1 MRLRACAWGIRRAS
15 GSSEQRKS
23 SAPLP
28 SRPGTRRALLNAC
41 VGVGISFHPS
51 HTGNGRFN
59 LPTMSGPA
67 AATAVV
73 KAAKEFLGDRI
84 TTNATLRAHHAH
96 GQDTQPP
103 VLPDAVAFIETTDE
117 VARVL
122 ALCHLHSVPV
132 VPWGAGTSLEGHV
145 TPVRGGITLD
155 LSRMTRIID
164 VSQPDMDCRI
174 EAGVTREQLNT
185 HLRDMGLFFPVD
197 PGTAACT
204 IGGMCATR
212 ASGTNAVRYGTIR
225 ENVLGLTVALADGR
239 VIRTGGRTRKSAAG
253 YDLTRLFIG
262 SEGTLG
268 VISEVQLRLHGIPEA
283 ISAATCQFPT
293 LRGAV
298 ETVIAILQCGI
309 PVARMELLDEVQMG
323 ACIAYSKLEGLEA
336 LPTLFF
342 EFHGTTTAV
351 TEQAQQAEDIAAS
364 FEGRAFRWATEASE
378 RGRLWQARHDAYWAC
393 LALKPGHNGIATD
406 AIVPISRL
414 DEAVLG
420 AKEDIAASGLTAP
433 IVGHVGDG
441 NFHTVILVPPEPD
454 GLTRAWEL
462 DRKIVARALALGGS
476 CSGEH
481 GIGIGKRGF
490 LEQEVGAE
498 ALAVMRSLKA
508 TLDPVGILN
517 PGKIFLN

>member
-1 MRLRACAWGIRRAS
+1 MPVETVIEAARA
-15 GSSEQRKS
+15 
-23 SAPLP
+23 
-28 SRPGTRRALLNAC
+28 
-41 VGVGISFHPS
+41 
-51 HTGNGRFN
+51 
-59 LPTMSGPA
+59 
-67 AATAVV
+67 
-73 KAAKEFLGDRI
+73 FLGDRI
-84 TTNATLRAHHAH
+84 TTNATLREHHSH

-103 VLPDAVAFIETTDE
+103 VLPDAVAFVESSDE
-117 VARVL
+117 AARVL
-122 ALCHLHSVPV
+122 TLCNTNHVPV

-164 VSQPDMDCRI
+164 VSQPDMDCRV

-185 HLRDMGLFFPVD
+185 HLRDAGLFFPVD

-239 VIRTGGRTRKSAAG
+239 VIRTGGRVRKSATG

-268 VISEVQLRLHGIPEA
+268 VITEIQLRLHGIPEA
-283 ISAATCQFPT
+283 VSSATCQFPV
-293 LRGAV
+293 LRDAV
-298 ETVIAILQCGI
+298 ETVIAILQMGI

-323 ACIAYSKLEGLEA
+323 ACISYSKLEGLSE

-342 EFHGTTTAV
+342 EFHGTAAGV
-351 TEQAQQAEDIAAS
+351 QEQAQQAEEVAS
-364 FEGRAFRWATEASE
+364 GFGGQGFRWATDSAE
-378 RGRLWQARHDAYWAC
+378 RNKLWQARHDALWAG
-393 LALKPGHNGIATD
+393 LALKPGHRGIATD

-414 DEAVLG
+414 TEAILG

-454 GLTRAWEL
+454 GLARAWNL
-462 DRKIVARALALGGS
+462 DRRIVARALSLGGS

-481 GIGIGKRGF
+481 GVGIGKREF
-490 LEQEVGAE
+490 LEQEHGAE
-498 ALAVMRSLKA
+498 ALAVMRSVKQA
-508 TLDPVGILN
+508 LDPRGVLN